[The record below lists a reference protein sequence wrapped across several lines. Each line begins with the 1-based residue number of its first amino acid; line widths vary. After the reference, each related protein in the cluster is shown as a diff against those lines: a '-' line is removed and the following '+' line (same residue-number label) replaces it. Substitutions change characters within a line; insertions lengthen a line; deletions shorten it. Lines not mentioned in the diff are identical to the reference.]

1 LTPDRK
7 AGKRR
12 GKEMDKL
19 PMEYIINELRA
30 FRKALKTSDL
40 DLAADC
46 YSHLENTIIPEL
58 RAELDNAFEKGGN

>member
-1 LTPDRK
+1 
-7 AGKRR
+7 
-12 GKEMDKL
+12 MDKL